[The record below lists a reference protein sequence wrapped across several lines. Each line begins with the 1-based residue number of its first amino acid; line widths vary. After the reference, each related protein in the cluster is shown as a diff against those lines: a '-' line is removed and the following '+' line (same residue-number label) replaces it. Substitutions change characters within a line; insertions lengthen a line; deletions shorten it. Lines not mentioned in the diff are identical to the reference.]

1 MWNCVSKQS
10 LKKITAVC
18 VAVFMIIGAI
28 FYALQNQGGLPGG
41 GIALVKLCWLFLVIF
56 CWFIIPLL
64 LLFDCLSPLLKVA
77 ISVFLSSMVLRAV
90 VELVMMFGTHNWHPH
105 YGIGHDVL
113 MVLLSLFLGFFVFK
127 QSRLIAI
134 YLFVMAIL
142 FTIESGFAWYMLHN
156 VQSKT
161 GVIFYVP
168 ADQAHQKILTVTL
181 IIVIALLAYI
191 MFFIRKWL
199 YGASFKS

>member
-1 MWNCVSKQS
+1 MWNCVSKQA
-10 LKKITAVC
+10 LKKI
-18 VAVFMIIGAI
+18 VAVFIATFLIIGAI
-28 FYALQNQGGLPGG
+28 FYAVQNQGGLPGG

-64 LLFDCLSPLLKVA
+64 LLFDCLSSVLKVA
-77 ISVFLSSMVLRAV
+77 ISVFLGSMVLRAV
-90 VELVMMFGTHNWHPH
+90 VELVMMFGTKNWHPH
-105 YGIGHDVL
+105 YGIAHDIL
-113 MVLLSLFLGFFVFK
+113 MILLSLFLGFLVFK

-156 VQSKT
+156 VQSET

-168 ADQAHQKILTVTL
+168 ADQSHQKILTITL
-181 IIVIALLAYI
+181 IIVIALLAYLL
-191 MFFIRKWL
+191 FFIRKWL
-199 YGASFKS
+199 YEAPLKS